1 MTPKPLSRCA
11 TKEFLNFS
19 LTFKN
24 RYAGDKVKIAKLKW
38 LPKVDEPFWLKEK
51 QYYIRTHRK
60 DIRIGIRQRRRAAE
74 EKKEKSKR
82 KREILKEKKSSPAV
96 KSVKKR
102 AKIE

>member
-1 MTPKPLSRCA
+1 LFSITNFPL
-11 TKEFLNFS
+11 
-19 LTFKN
+19 

-51 QYYIRTHRK
+51 QYYIRKHRK

-82 KREILKEKKSSPAV
+82 KREILKEKKASPV

-102 AKIE
+102 SKIE